1 MGRLLAGI
9 MCLVSPT
16 DSIESETL
24 STFKAKKM
32 TSQKS
37 LQSSP
42 DVVGFCMGLARWDT
56 ELVEGFARQVGE
68 FNTKIVEDLF
78 VLISRLVPIIK
89 QGSGNKVPE
98 GASDAHESASNH
110 SENTGDN
117 DKTTNNGNSGSGS
130 RVKALQLAQNNE
142 NTGQFSPE
150 VLFRMRTQWC

>member
-1 MGRLLAGI
+1 MERVLHGGIRNWWKVLRAKLENSTQKLL
-9 MCLVSPT
+9 
-16 DSIESETL
+16 
-24 STFKAKKM
+24 
-32 TSQKS
+32 
-37 LQSSP
+37 
-42 DVVGFCMGLARWDT
+42 
-56 ELVEGFARQVGE
+56 
-68 FNTKIVEDLF
+68 KIF
-78 VLISRLVPIIK
+78 SLISRLVPIIK

-150 VLFRMRTQWC
+150 VLFRACARSGAKYMDFGEFKLASKVLALNMHDQALNHVFIG